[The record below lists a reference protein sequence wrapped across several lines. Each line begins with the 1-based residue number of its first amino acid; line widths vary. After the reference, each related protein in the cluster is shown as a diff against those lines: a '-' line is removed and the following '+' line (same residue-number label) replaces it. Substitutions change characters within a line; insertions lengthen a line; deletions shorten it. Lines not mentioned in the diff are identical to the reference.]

1 MTDCI
6 VVGGGIIGMLT
17 ARQLRIQGM
26 KVLLLDRSA
35 TGTESSWAGGGILSP
50 LYPWRYPEPVSELA
64 AWSHHNYPQLAA
76 ALHQESGIDPEW
88 TRSGLLMPGCD
99 EVDKAMQWAQRY
111 QANLEQ
117 IHGFERIQA
126 VEAGL
131 ALDVDDAL
139 WMPDVAQIRNPRL
152 VQALKGSLRVHGV
165 EIAEHEEV
173 LSLETHADQVS
184 RVVTSRRQL
193 SAQIVVVC
201 AGAWTAR
208 LLESAGVDVKVEP
221 VRGQMLV
228 FKARPGII
236 QHILL
241 FEGRYLIPRRDGRV
255 LMGSTM
261 EYVGFDKTTTE
272 QARAELHEKALE
284 IIPELTR
291 YPIEK
296 HWAGLRPGSPTGI
309 PYIGKHKQYNN
320 LYFNAGHF
328 RNGVILGPASVH
340 VLCSQILG
348 QKPEIDPIQFG
359 TAAVH

>member
-1 MTDCI
+1 MFDCI

-64 AWSHHNYPQLAA
+64 AWSHRNYEQLAE

-88 TRSGLLMPGCD
+88 TRSGLLMPACD
-99 EVDKAMQWAQRY
+99 EIEQAMQWAHRY
-111 QANLEQ
+111 NANLQQ
-117 IHGFERIQA
+117 IHGIQQIRML
-126 VEAGL
+126 ETGL
-131 ALDVDDAL
+131 ALEVNDAL
-139 WMPDVAQIRNPRL
+139 WMPEVAQIRNPRL
-152 VQALKGSLRVHGV
+152 VQALKGSLEHYGV

-173 LSLETHADQVS
+173 TSLETDADRVTH
-184 RVVTSRRQL
+184 VVTDKRKI
-193 SAQIVVVC
+193 SAQTIVLC
-201 AGAWTAR
+201 AGAWTAGI
-208 LLESAGVDVKVEP
+208 LKSAGLEVKVEP

-236 QHILL
+236 QHIILY
-241 FEGRYLIPRRDGRV
+241 EGRYLIPRRDGRV

-261 EYVGFDKTTTE
+261 EYVGFDKATTE
-272 QARAELHEKALE
+272 MARAELQEKALE
-284 IIPELTR
+284 IVPELAR

-309 PYIGKHKQYNN
+309 PYIGKHNKYNN

-328 RNGVILGPASVH
+328 RNGVIIGPASVH

-348 QKPEIDPIQFG
+348 QTADIDPTRFG
-359 TAAVH
+359 LMAAH